1 MLTACPECDTLVQI
15 DQIDSQKRA
24 VCPNCRC
31 VLCHVQGHHNQ
42 LIQAFSFSALLFLC
56 ASLFPNFI
64 TYTQHGIT
72 QVVSLWQ
79 ALMLL
84 ADHYSYFLAGLFA
97 FTILIMPIAVSL
109 LLLLAHTNYWQVIN
123 AHNARHLAKLL
134 SALKPLNLTDIFL
147 VAVLVSAF
155 KLMSFAELEMGLG
168 FWAYIL
174 FVLCF
179 IEALSLFDH
188 EFMWRNQTQ
197 CNLHL
202 IEPKENATT
211 LPAVLKRC
219 KVCGFLGEGDK
230 CKRCYAKLKYRKAQS
245 IQKSLAWML
254 TSVVLLIP
262 ANFLPIM
269 DTISLGLHTPATIF
283 SGVQV
288 LWEDGSYPVATLIFL
303 ASICIP
309 VLKALLLSYL
319 LIRVKI
325 PKDPLKATKVYR
337 LLEFIGRWSMID
349 VFVVII
355 LVSLV
360 QLGTVLNV
368 EPEIGIVFF
377 TLMVLCQ
384 IAAVN
389 SFDPRLLWDKNNQ

>member
-1 MLTACPECDTLVQI
+1 MITACPECDTLVEI
-15 DQIDSQKRA
+15 DSIESQKRA

-31 VLCHVQGHHNQ
+31 VLCHVQGHQNQ
-42 LIQAFSFSALLFLC
+42 LVQAFSFSALLFLF
-56 ASLFPNFI
+56 ASLFPDFI
-64 TYTQHGIT
+64 SYTQHGIT

-79 ALMLL
+79 ALILL
-84 ADHYSYFLAGLFA
+84 AEHYSYFLAGLFA
-97 FTILIMPIAVSL
+97 FTILIMPVAVCS
-109 LLLLAHTNYWQVIN
+109 LLLLAHTEYWQIIN

-188 EFMWRNQTQ
+188 EYMWRNQTQ
-197 CNLHL
+197 FNRHL
-202 IEPKENATT
+202 VEPKNLSTM
-211 LPAVLKRC
+211 LKRC
-219 KVCGFLGEGDK
+219 KVCGYLGEGEK
-230 CKRCYAKLKYRKAQS
+230 CQRCYAKLKYRKSQS
-245 IQKSLAWML
+245 TQKSLAWML
-254 TSVVLLIP
+254 TSVVLLVP

-288 LWEDGSYPVATLIFL
+288 LWEGGSYPVATLIFL

-309 VLKALLLSYL
+309 IAKALLLSYL
-319 LIRVKI
+319 LIRVKK
-325 PKDPLKATKVYR
+325 PKDPITATKVYR